1 MKKGCVTL
9 VGAGPG
15 DPGLLT
21 LAGKAA
27 LEKADVVLYDRLA
40 APALLAHAPA
50 AAVLVDV
57 GKRKGDHPV
66 PQDEINRL
74 LLDYAQQGNTVVR
87 LKGGDPYLF
96 GRGAEEL
103 ALLAENGIP
112 FRVVSGVTSA
122 IAAPASVGI
131 PVTHRDCASSVHIFT
146 GHARDGGGPPIPYAD
161 IARLP
166 GTLLFPM
173 SLSAVDD
180 ICAGLV
186 AAGMA
191 PDTPAAV
198 IENGTLPNRRRVAA
212 TLSALPAAAREHGVH
227 APALLVVG
235 KVCELADELARD
247 EKRILVVSS
256 RATASGLAELLRGR
270 GCRADEYAGI
280 SLNPLPLPDSLW
292 GNLPGYDWIVLTS
305 RNGVERLFQALREN
319 RVDLR
324 LAAEAKF
331 AVVGFRTAAEL
342 ERHGIYADVIPERN
356 SAAGLA
362 ETLPGTVTAGQRV
375 LLFRARDGDPALADA
390 LRTGGAVVDDI
401 AAYETLPNPPEP
413 DTVTALAAG
422 EYDGVTFTSASAVE
436 AFAAAGMRPGRAAV
450 FCIGDATAAA
460 ARRHGMEPIV
470 SPAADLA
477 AMADMVVER
486 LGKS

>member
-1 MKKGCVTL
+1 MVAGRRG
-9 VGAGPG
+9 GAGPVE
-15 DPGLLT
+15 PGLLT

-27 LEKADVVLYDRLA
+27 LEKADIVLYDRLA
-40 APALLAHAPA
+40 APALLSHAPGT
-50 AAVLVDV
+50 AVLVDV

-66 PQDEINRL
+66 PQEEINRL
-74 LLDYAQQGNTVVR
+74 LLAYALQGHNVVR

-122 IAAPASVGI
+122 LAAPASVGI

-146 GHARDGGGPPIPYAD
+146 GHARDGGSPPIPYGD

-166 GTLLFPM
+166 GTLLFLM
-173 SLSAVDD
+173 SLSAVDA

-186 AAGMA
+186 AAGMD

-212 TLSALPAAAREHGVH
+212 TVSALPAAAREHGAH

-235 KVCELADELARD
+235 KVCELADTLIQD
-247 EKRILVVSS
+247 EKRVLVVSS
-256 RATASGLAELLRGR
+256 NATASGLAELLRCR

-280 SLNPLPLPDSLW
+280 SLNPLSPPDSLW
-292 GNLPGYDWIVLTS
+292 KNLSGYDWIVLTS
-305 RNGVERLFQALREN
+305 RNGVELLFSAMREN
-319 RVDLR
+319 RMDTR
-324 LAAEAKF
+324 LTAGAKF
-331 AVVGFRTAAEL
+331 AVVGFRTAAKL
-342 ERHGIYADVIPERN
+342 ERHGIYADLIPERN

-362 ETLPGTVTAGQRV
+362 EALAGKVAAGQRV

-390 LRTGGAVVDDI
+390 LRASGAVVDDI
-401 AAYETLPNPPEP
+401 AAYDTLPNAPEP
-413 DTVTALAAG
+413 ETIAALAAE
-422 EYDGVTFTSASAVE
+422 EYDGITFTSASAVD
-436 AFAAAGMRPGRAAV
+436 AFVAAGMRPGSAV
-450 FCIGDATAAA
+450 FCIGDATATA
-460 ARRHGMEPIV
+460 ARRHGMKPTV

-477 AMADMVVER
+477 TMADMVVER
-486 LGKS
+486 LGKA